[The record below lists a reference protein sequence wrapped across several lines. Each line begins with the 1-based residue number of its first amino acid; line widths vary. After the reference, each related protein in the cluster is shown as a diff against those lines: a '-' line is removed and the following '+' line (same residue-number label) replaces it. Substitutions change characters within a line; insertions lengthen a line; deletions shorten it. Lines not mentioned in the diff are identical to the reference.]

1 MSEKSS
7 VAVVGCGSVGG
18 FFAAQAQMA
27 GNSLSICERVAFDR
41 LVVESK
47 GRTIEVDAPIYT
59 DPGDVTV
66 HDWVLIATKTHHTA
80 SAAPWLEALCGPDTV
95 IVVLQNG
102 VEHVKRVAPFAGETE
117 VLPAIVRYGGEA
129 IAPGHIRHY
138 TYGYLFVPDELSGHR
153 LVELFRGS
161 DVEVHP
167 TATFQKEAWAKLVTN
182 VAANSIPALTQ
193 QRFPVFRR
201 PEVAELA
208 RGLMRECVA
217 VARVEGF
224 DLPDSLPASEVDRMA
239 GLPDNVGTSMLYDRL
254 AGRTLEYDA
263 LNGAV
268 VRTGEQHGVPTPLNK
283 AMVALLGAISA
294 AAET

>member
-1 MSEKSS
+1 MSDKAS
-7 VAVVGCGSVGG
+7 VAVVGSGSVGG
-18 FFAAQAQMA
+18 FFGAQAWMA
-27 GNSLSICERVAFDR
+27 GNSLSICVRVAFDR
-41 LVVESK
+41 LVVESN
-47 GRTIEVDAPIYT
+47 GRTIEVDAPIHT
-59 DPGDVTV
+59 DPADVAA
-66 HDWVLIATKTHHTA
+66 HDWVFIATKAHHTA
-80 SAAPWLEALCGPDTV
+80 SAAPWLKSLCGPDTV

-102 VEHVKRVAPFAGETE
+102 VEHVERVTPFAGEAE
-117 VLPAIVRYGGEA
+117 VLPAVVRYGGEA

-138 TYGYLFVPDELSGHR
+138 TYGYLFVPEEPSGAR

-167 TATFQKEAWAKLVTN
+167 TARFLEEAWSKLATN

-193 QRFPVFRR
+193 QRFPVLRR
-201 PEVAELA
+201 PDIAELA
-208 RGLMRECVA
+208 RGLMRECAA
-217 VARVEGF
+217 VARAEGV
-224 DLPDSLPASEVDRMA
+224 DLPDSLPVSEVERLA
-239 GLPDNVGTSMLYDRL
+239 GLPDNVGVSMLYDRL

-268 VRTGEQHGVPTPLNK
+268 VRAGERHGVPTPLNK